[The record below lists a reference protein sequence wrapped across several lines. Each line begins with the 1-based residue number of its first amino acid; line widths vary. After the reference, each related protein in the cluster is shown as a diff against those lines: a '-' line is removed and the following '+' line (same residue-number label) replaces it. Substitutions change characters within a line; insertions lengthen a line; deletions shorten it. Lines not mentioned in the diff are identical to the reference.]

1 MPQTKLQDIV
11 FTLMMVFVMV
21 YAMVCYN
28 IALDQGGLSN
38 AVFAMALHELPI
50 MIPIAFVLEFLVVG
64 RVAQK
69 LAFRMIS
76 TERDP
81 MILVI
86 LAISAMTVCL
96 MCPCMSFAATV
107 LFKHPGSELL
117 SAWLQ
122 TTALNFPMAL
132 CWQIFFAGPLVRL
145 VFRTLFRNQLRCPA
159 GAQYHDA
166 AALENEAA

>member
-1 MPQTKLQDIV
+1 MPQTKLQDVV
-11 FTLMMVFVMV
+11 FTILMVFVMV

-38 AVFAMALHELPI
+38 AVFALALHELPV
-50 MIPIAFVLEFLVVG
+50 MAPVAFVLEFLVVG
-64 RVAQK
+64 RVARK
-69 LAFRMIS
+69 LAFRMV
-76 TERDP
+76 TPGREP

-96 MCPCMSFAATV
+96 MCPCMSFVATA
-107 LFKHPGSELL
+107 LFRHPGSELL
-117 SAWLQ
+117 SAWVQ

-145 VFRTLFRNQLRCPA
+145 VFRTLFRSQLSGADARRAEAA
-159 GAQYHDA
+159 GA
-166 AALENEAA
+166 EGEAA